1 VVDLPGFA
9 RPLPPWPPPHRSE
22 FEVVVR
28 DQDGAVLARSPAP
41 VSPPEV
47 IHDDLP
53 ELVEAE
59 IPWRDDAAV
68 VELCRRDVTLARM
81 PIDAAPELDV
91 GFPPLGELDHG
102 RGTLSYRTRGKAER
116 CAVAIRASRDGG
128 VTWTAI
134 VSQEREGKVDVST
147 LLEGSGDECL
157 LEVLASSGYHT
168 AVERSEPFR
177 VRPRE
182 QSLLVWSSAAGG
194 RLKQGETVELF
205 AIGDR
210 GAATASE
217 IAWCSDLDGELGQGV
232 RLTVALRPGRHRIE
246 VRSRT
251 PFQQPA
257 WLELDVD

>member
-1 VVDLPGFA
+1 
-9 RPLPPWPPPHRSE
+9 
-22 FEVVVR
+22 
-28 DQDGAVLARSPAP
+28 VLARSPAP

-47 IHDDLP
+47 IQDDIP

-59 IPWRDDAAV
+59 IPWREDAATI
-68 VELCRRDVTLARM
+68 ELCRREVTLARM
-81 PIDAAPELDV
+81 PIDAAPELEV
-91 GFPPLGELDHG
+91 GFPPLGELEHG
-102 RGTLSYRTRGKAER
+102 RGKLSYRTRGKAER

-168 AVERSEPFR
+168 AVERSQPFR

-182 QSLLVWSSAAGG
+182 QSLQVWSSAPGG
-194 RLKQGETVELF
+194 RVKQGKTVELF
-205 AIGDR
+205 AIGAR

-217 IAWCSDLDGELGQGV
+217 ISWCSDLDGELGHGL
-232 RLTVALRPGRHRIE
+232 RLMATLRPGRHRIE
-246 VRSRT
+246 VRSSA
-251 PFQQPA
+251 PFHQPA